1 VPGNV
6 DKLNP
11 NDIESITVLKD
22 AAAGAVY
29 GARAAFGVILV
40 ETKSGKPGKMTVT
53 LATEQSATVPI
64 SLIDPEND
72 PYKAALAWNQ
82 ATNQNKWY
90 TKVR

>member
-1 VPGNV
+1 M

-11 NDIESITVLKD
+11 NDIESVTVLKD

-40 ETKSGKPGKMTVT
+40 ETKKGKPGKMTVT

-64 SLIDPEND
+64 ALVDPEND

-82 ATNQNKWY
+82 ATIRTNG
-90 TKVR
+90 TPRLR